1 MTMFIQLVDGQPV
14 GHAVI
19 MDNFRALFP
28 GTSFSWPFVPEDI
41 EPLGFG
47 LYDFSSQP
55 ELGVFEKA
63 VEVAPVKDE
72 YGRWR
77 QTWAVEP
84 MTEEEVAART
94 EQEWNGVRHRRN
106 FVLSRSDWT
115 QLPDAP
121 LINTQMAAWATYRQA
136 LRDVT
141 TQSDPFNILW
151 PLSPAVESIPS
162 SAP

>member
-1 MTMFIQLVDGQPV
+1 MTMFIQLKDGQPV
-14 GHAVI
+14 GHAVTE
-19 MDNFRALFP
+19 DNFRLLFP
-28 GTSFSWPFVPEDI
+28 NTSFSWPFVAEDI

-94 EQEWNGVRHRRN
+94 AQEWNAVRAKRN
-106 FVLSRSDWT
+106 FLLDRTDRYVVRAVEAGE
-115 QLPDAP
+115 PVP
-121 LINTQMAAWATYRQA
+121 AAWVAYRQA
-136 LRDVT
+136 LRDLPE
-141 TQSDPFNILW
+141 TQTDPFNIVW
-151 PLSPAVESIPS
+151 P
-162 SAP
+162 SAPTR

>member
-19 MDNFRALFP
+19 MQNFRALFP
-28 GTSFSWPFVPEDI
+28 DTSFSWPFVPEDI

-47 LYDFSSQP
+47 LYDFSNQP
-55 ELGVFEKA
+55 DFGIFEKA

-72 YGRWR
+72 YGIWR

-94 EQEWNGVRHRRN
+94 EQEWNNVRGKRG
-106 FVLSRSDWT
+106 FLLLRSDWT
-115 QLPDAP
+115 QLSDAP
-121 LINTQMAAWATYRQA
+121 LTNTETANWSSYRQA
-136 LRDVT
+136 LRDIT

-151 PLSPAVESIPS
+151 PVPPVGESIPV
-162 SAP
+162 SAA

>member
-19 MDNFRALFP
+19 MQNFRALFP
-28 GTSFSWPFVPEDI
+28 DISFSWPFVPEDI

-47 LYDFSSQP
+47 LYDFSNQP
-55 ELGVFEKA
+55 DLDTFEKA

-72 YGRWR
+72 YGIWR

-94 EQEWNGVRHRRN
+94 EQEWNGVRGKRG
-106 FVLSRSDWT
+106 FLLLRSDWT
-115 QLPDAP
+115 QLSDAP
-121 LINTQMAAWATYRQA
+121 LTNTETANWSSYRQA
-136 LRDVT
+136 LRDIT

-151 PLSPAVESIPS
+151 PVPPVGESIPV
-162 SAP
+162 SAA

>member
-14 GHAVI
+14 GHAVTE
-19 MDNFRALFP
+19 DNFRLLFP
-28 GTSFSWPFVPEDI
+28 NTSFPWPFVAEDI

-55 ELGVFEKA
+55 DLGTFEKA

-84 MTEEEVAART
+84 MNEEEVAART
-94 EQEWNGVRHRRN
+94 EQEWGAVRGSRN
-106 FVLSRSDWT
+106 MRLMMSDWT
-115 QLPDAP
+115 QLDDTP
-121 LINTQMAAWATYRQA
+121 ISNTEKQEWVVYRQA
-136 LRDVT
+136 LRDIT

-151 PLSPAVESIPS
+151 PVPPSKNSIPVS
-162 SAP
+162 NV